1 MKSLFLFD
9 FISKIENFLYFDV
22 CNMESVSIFFSQNL
36 DGEMFF
42 NTMMIS
48 VIQLIMYL
56 LASTLINTLGNRVML
71 GRCSHHNFHLSLD
84 SIEGS
89 LL

>member
-1 MKSLFLFD
+1 MFKQ
-9 FISKIENFLYFDV
+9 
-22 CNMESVSIFFSQNL
+22 NM

-56 LASTLINTLGNRVML
+56 LASTLINTLGNRMML
-71 GRCSHHNFHLSLD
+71 GEFTWSLCKYWD
-84 SIEGS
+84 ILISNI
-89 LL
+89 

>member
-1 MKSLFLFD
+1 MCVL
-9 FISKIENFLYFDV
+9 
-22 CNMESVSIFFSQNL
+22 QNL

-56 LASTLINTLGNRVML
+56 LASTLINRLGNRVML
-71 GRCSHHNFHLSLD
+71 G
-84 SIEGS
+84 E
-89 LL
+89 